1 MARLDKVMTYACI
14 DINDD
19 LPLAKLITQLSV
31 DAGVDIVESGTPLVY
46 STGYE
51 SIEELRKVVGPD
63 FPVVVDYK
71 AQDGCGSLFRDARRH
86 GADYASVSV
95 VNNDGGLK
103 AAMEAKKECGIK
115 VIADLFAVPLEDLPK
130 RAKEC
135 EAMGVDIVLIHF
147 GFDENTLGVWPGR
160 RDCDG
165 VKEVV
170 EAVNIP
176 VAVVANE
183 LEDVEQAIKDGADW
197 IVFGLMLTDTSR
209 ETYLKCKNFVEKVHE
224 FDCKYNNRPL

>member
-1 MARLDKVMTYACI
+1 MSKLDKVMVYACI
-14 DINDD
+14 DVNDD
-19 LPLAKLITQLSV
+19 LPLAKKITQLAV
-31 DAGVDIVESGTPLVY
+31 DAGCDIVESGTPLIY

-51 SIEELRKVVGPD
+51 SITELRKTVGPD
-63 FPVVVDYK
+63 YPVVVDYK
-71 AQDGCGSLFRDARRH
+71 AQDGCGGLFRDAKRY

-103 AAMEAKKECGIK
+103 AAMLAKQDCGIK
-115 VIADLFAVPLEDLPK
+115 VIADMFAVPLADLPK

-135 EAMGVDIVLIHF
+135 EDAGVDVVLIHF

-160 RDCDG
+160 RDSDG

-183 LEDVEQAIKDGADW
+183 PEDVERAIRDGADW
-197 IVFGLMLTDTSR
+197 ILFGLMLTDNSH
-209 ETYLKCKNFVEKVHE
+209 ETFAKCRDFVDNVRKL
-224 FDCKYNNRPL
+224 DRKYNHKN